1 MIIPIL
7 TSHDK
12 FYSQLVS
19 LFSNFAPIKSL
30 SNREKSL
37 LIEILNQNYKYRSIP
52 EESRYIVIFSTENR
66 IIMAKNIG
74 ISVDALYVLLSN
86 IRKKGAITSDN
97 RIPAF
102 LAKIVPEDTFEFTIL
117 FKIKDEE

>member
-37 LIEILNQNYKYRSIP
+37 LIEILNQNYKYRNIP
-52 EESRYIVIFSTENR
+52 EDSRYIVLFSTENR
-66 IIMAKNIG
+66 ITMAKNIG

>member
-37 LIEILNQNYKYRSIP
+37 LIEILNQNYKYRGIP

-66 IIMAKNIG
+66 ITMAKNIG